1 MIPREFLTVRV
12 CKLLQGCAE
21 TPSVIAEHL
30 GVRRHLIT
38 ATISN
43 LKLLG
48 CVRSGDKRGNET
60 VYHFVS
66 MPIRANKARANNFAE
81 LARIPPRAPKY
92 QGQIVASRTPGVF
105 RPLVRNPFEGY
116 ELSVAWRT
124 ISTS

>member
-60 VYHFVS
+60 VYHLVA

-81 LARIPPRAPKY
+81 IKRIPPPKEKY
-92 QGQIVASRTPGVF
+92 KGQIVAQRTPGVF
-105 RPLVRNPFEGY
+105 RPLVRDIYAG
-116 ELSVAWRT
+116 WRLCMRDPVR
-124 ISTS
+124 